1 MGSRRVRAGRAHAM
15 DNMLSRVW
23 FSKKNCRIWE
33 EAACARVSPGG
44 AAGRNEGRQEE
55 TVMAERPSGR
65 FPAILAA
72 IFVLLFVWLGVEPA
86 SREVWWAENIP
97 VMAVFALLAA
107 TYHRFR
113 YTDLAYA
120 MMAVWL
126 FLHTIGGHYTFANV
140 PFGFVTDLFGFSRN
154 HFDRL
159 AHFSVGFYAFPLAE
173 LLTRKRLAHPVVV
186 VLFGLTAI
194 MAVACAYEII
204 EWGYAV
210 VEGGEA
216 GVEFLGSQ
224 GDPWDAQKDML
235 ADTLGAVFAL
245 AVFVARQ
252 RLTPGP
258 GA

>member
-1 MGSRRVRAGRAHAM
+1 MG
-15 DNMLSRVW
+15 
-23 FSKKNCRIWE
+23 K
-33 EAACARVSPGG
+33 
-44 AAGRNEGRQEE
+44 
-55 TVMAERPSGR
+55 R
-65 FPAILAA
+65 FFPLVLGSVFAVFFTALA
-72 IFVLLFVWLGVEPA
+72 VHPA
-86 SREVWWAENIP
+86 SRAVWWAETIP

-186 VLFGLTAI
+186 VLFGLAAI

-252 RLTPGP
+252 RVAPGP